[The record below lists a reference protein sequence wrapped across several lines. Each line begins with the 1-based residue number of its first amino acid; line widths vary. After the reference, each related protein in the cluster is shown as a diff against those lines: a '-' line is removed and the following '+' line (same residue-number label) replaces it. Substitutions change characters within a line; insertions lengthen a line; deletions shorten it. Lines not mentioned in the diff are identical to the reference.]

1 MYKKLRDLPAPQGLY
16 DPAFEHDACGIG
28 FVVNMKGKK
37 SYDIIDQALTIL
49 ENLKHRG
56 AEGADAQS
64 GDGAGI
70 LVQIPHQ
77 FFCREC
83 DVLGFTLPPEGE
95 YGVGM
100 IFAHRYETFRKK
112 QMEEFEKIVNEE
124 GLSILGWRDVP
135 VDESLIGS
143 IAKTIRPHFL
153 QVFIR
158 KDPALTNPMD
168 FERKLYIIRKMA
180 EKKIIPASQEK
191 GSDFYIASLS
201 SRTIVYKGMLTS
213 IQLRHFYLDLSDLD
227 FTTSM
232 ALVHSRFS
240 TNTFPSWARA
250 HPNRYI
256 VHNGEINTIQGNV
269 NWLNARESKSRSSDF
284 PDLEKVFPV
293 VDDSGSDSAMFDNCL
308 EYLYM
313 TGHSLP
319 HAMMMMIPEP
329 WEKDPLMS
337 KEKRDFYRYH
347 NFMIEPWDGPAAIG
361 FCDGIVIGGML
372 DRNGLRPARYYVT
385 RDDRVIAS
393 SEVGALSIP
402 PEEVLYKGRLQPGKM
417 LLVDTQQQRI
427 IDDEE
432 IKQQIATE
440 FPYGEWYKKHVI
452 DLDDLMSRQNLI
464 GSDKTI
470 PYDLKEQEMVFGYTQ
485 EDMDKIILPMA
496 RDGKQPIDS
505 MGMDVSLPVLSDRP
519 QLLYDYFQENF
530 AQVTNP
536 PIDGVRENI
545 VMSSLVMAGNVANIM
560 DPDDENTAALYLKRP
575 ILTNEEMAVIKSL
588 MTDKLHTSVIS
599 MLYPVG
605 GGPDAMETAIESLC
619 IDALKAI
626 RNGANILIL
635 SDRGINSRM
644 AAIPALLATAA
655 LHHFLIRKTVRSD
668 VGLILE
674 SGEPREIHHFCTLVG
689 YGITAVNPYVAL
701 ESIKE
706 LAAKKK
712 LGKISCEEARENY
725 IRAAVNGMLAVMS
738 KMGISTIHSYHGAQ
752 IFEAVGISRDLIQK
766 YFVNTPS
773 PIGGIGLT
781 EIARENALRHEAA
794 FSGSDTLPKGD
805 IYQYHK
811 GGQAH
816 IIDPQAVQLLQK
828 SCRTNDYDLY
838 REYADRVNTSSTYRL
853 RDLLEFVYPA
863 GCSIPIEEVESE
875 DNIVKR
881 FRTGAMSYGAL
892 SKEAHE
898 CVARAMNRLG
908 GMSNTGEGG
917 EDAARFDT
925 DTNDKIKQV
934 ASARFGVTSNYLV
947 HAAEL
952 QIKCAQ
958 GAKPGEGGHLPGS
971 KVYPDIAKTRHATTG
986 VALISPPPHHDVYS
1000 IEDLAELIFDLKNA
1014 NRNARIGV
1022 KLTSGAGI
1030 GTIAAGVVK
1039 AKADEL
1045 TISGFDGGT
1054 GASPRTSLRHA
1065 GLPWEIGLS
1074 EVQQTL
1080 LLNQLRDRVRVEVDG
1095 KLLTGRDVAIAAL
1108 FGAEL
1113 FGFGTAP
1120 LMAIGC
1126 HMLRVCHLNTCPYGV
1141 CTQNEKLR
1149 KNFKGKPEYIINFM
1163 HFIARDLREIMAR
1176 LGFHKIDDMVGR
1188 YDLLKQKDAAPNWKA
1203 ATVNLKQLL
1212 YRPYTDIHIGHHF
1225 TTPQDHEISKTLDM
1239 SKLVRMCRPALEQKK
1254 HIRARLRIKNT
1265 DRVTGTLLGSE
1276 ITRRYGEEGLTED
1289 TIKLCFVGSA
1299 GQSFGAFIPRG
1310 LTLELEGDAN
1320 DYLGKG
1326 LSGGKII
1333 VHPPVESVFPAE
1345 DNIIIGNVAFY
1356 GATSG
1361 EAYINGIAGER
1372 FCVRNSGI
1380 TAVVEGVGNHGC
1392 EYMTGGRVLVL
1403 GRTGRNF
1410 AAGMSGG
1417 IAYVYD
1423 LEPTNCNQDLVH
1435 LGDLTDEGEVSIVK
1449 DMLARHVQYTG
1460 SELGRRLLENWED
1473 TQGRITRI
1481 IPTAYEEMLALI
1493 EKAKAEGHTDKEAH
1507 MIAFQT
1513 KHGK

>member
-269 NWLNARESKSRSSDF
+269 NWLNARESKSKSSDF

-1176 LGFHKIDDMVGR
+1176 LGFHEIDDMVGR

-1276 ITRRYGEEGLTED
+1276 ITRRYGEEGLAED

>member
-1 MYKKLRDLPAPQGLY
+1 
-16 DPAFEHDACGIG
+16 
-28 FVVNMKGKK
+28 
-37 SYDIIDQALTIL
+37 
-49 ENLKHRG
+49 
-56 AEGADAQS
+56 
-64 GDGAGI
+64 
-70 LVQIPHQ
+70 
-77 FFCREC
+77 
-83 DVLGFTLPPEGE
+83 
-95 YGVGM
+95 
-100 IFAHRYETFRKK
+100 
-112 QMEEFEKIVNEE
+112 
-124 GLSILGWRDVP
+124 
-135 VDESLIGS
+135 
-143 IAKTIRPHFL
+143 
-153 QVFIR
+153 
-158 KDPALTNPMD
+158 
-168 FERKLYIIRKMA
+168 
-180 EKKIIPASQEK
+180 
-191 GSDFYIASLS
+191 
-201 SRTIVYKGMLTS
+201 
-213 IQLRHFYLDLSDLD
+213 
-227 FTTSM
+227 
-232 ALVHSRFS
+232 
-240 TNTFPSWARA
+240 
-250 HPNRYI
+250 
-256 VHNGEINTIQGNV
+256 
-269 NWLNARESKSRSSDF
+269 
-284 PDLEKVFPV
+284 
-293 VDDSGSDSAMFDNCL
+293 
-308 EYLYM
+308 
-313 TGHSLP
+313 
-319 HAMMMMIPEP
+319 
-329 WEKDPLMS
+329 
-337 KEKRDFYRYH
+337 
-347 NFMIEPWDGPAAIG
+347 
-361 FCDGIVIGGML
+361 
-372 DRNGLRPARYYVT
+372 
-385 RDDRVIAS
+385 
-393 SEVGALSIP
+393 
-402 PEEVLYKGRLQPGKM
+402 
-417 LLVDTQQQRI
+417 
-427 IDDEE
+427 
-432 IKQQIATE
+432 
-440 FPYGEWYKKHVI
+440 
-452 DLDDLMSRQNLI
+452 
-464 GSDKTI
+464 
-470 PYDLKEQEMVFGYTQ
+470 
-485 EDMDKIILPMA
+485 
-496 RDGKQPIDS
+496 
-505 MGMDVSLPVLSDRP
+505 
-519 QLLYDYFQENF
+519 
-530 AQVTNP
+530 
-536 PIDGVRENI
+536 
-545 VMSSLVMAGNVANIM
+545 
-560 DPDDENTAALYLKRP
+560 
-575 ILTNEEMAVIKSL
+575 
-588 MTDKLHTSVIS
+588 
-599 MLYPVG
+599 
-605 GGPDAMETAIESLC
+605 
-619 IDALKAI
+619 
-626 RNGANILIL
+626 
-635 SDRGINSRM
+635 
-644 AAIPALLATAA
+644 
-655 LHHFLIRKTVRSD
+655 
-668 VGLILE
+668 
-674 SGEPREIHHFCTLVG
+674 
-689 YGITAVNPYVAL
+689 
-701 ESIKE
+701 
-706 LAAKKK
+706 
-712 LGKISCEEARENY
+712 
-725 IRAAVNGMLAVMS
+725 
-738 KMGISTIHSYHGAQ
+738 
-752 IFEAVGISRDLIQK
+752 
-766 YFVNTPS
+766 
-773 PIGGIGLT
+773 
-781 EIARENALRHEAA
+781 
-794 FSGSDTLPKGD
+794 
-805 IYQYHK
+805 
-811 GGQAH
+811 
-816 IIDPQAVQLLQK
+816 
-828 SCRTNDYDLY
+828 
-838 REYADRVNTSSTYRL
+838 
-853 RDLLEFVYPA
+853 
-863 GCSIPIEEVESE
+863 
-875 DNIVKR
+875 
-881 FRTGAMSYGAL
+881 
-892 SKEAHE
+892 
-898 CVARAMNRLG
+898 MNRLG

-1022 KLTSGAGI
+1022 KLTSGTGI

>member
-1276 ITRRYGEEGLTED
+1276 ITRRYGEEGLAED